1 MEKRYECLSIM
12 SRSKEK
18 DLNSQKAVIA
28 AILTQ
33 LSPEQNKQVKR
44 LQMENEKINTH
55 FQRLLD
61 RLKVPT

>member
-1 MEKRYECLSIM
+1 MEKRYECLSTV
-12 SRSKEK
+12 SRSKKE
-18 DLNSQKAVIA
+18 DLNSQKAVLA
-28 AILTQ
+28 VILPQ

>member
-1 MEKRYECLSIM
+1 M
-12 SRSKEK
+12 SRSKEE

>member
-1 MEKRYECLSIM
+1 MM
-12 SRSKEK
+12 SRSKEE

>member
-1 MEKRYECLSIM
+1 MEKRYECLSTV
-12 SRSKEK
+12 SRSKKE
-18 DLNSQKAVIA
+18 DLNSQNAVLAVI
-28 AILTQ
+28 LPQ